1 MKLNFNTCQC
11 VVFGLLILT
20 TCSLQAQKEL
30 KIVTDELTDLGI
42 GLSGTENK
50 LEKATLTKEDE
61 RSIIISLRF
70 KGFADKEYQL
80 QVSALNSRKETIED
94 ISKMVLDMPK
104 SKQAEV
110 PLMIKDPQKNMSQ
123 PTLNSKYLQVKV
135 KPKGTGGISD
145 VLDDAF
151 DGLDLNTTTYLIE
164 LDKKWMLMGANVKIP
179 VKLTAYMNAAS
190 ISPN

>member
-1 MKLNFNTCQC
+1 MKLNFKTYRC
-11 VVFGLLILT
+11 VVSGLLILL

-61 RSIIISLRF
+61 RSIIVSLRF
-70 KGFADKEYQL
+70 RGFADKEYQL
-80 QVSALNSRKETIED
+80 QVSALNSRKETMED
-94 ISKMVLDMPK
+94 VAKMVVDMPK

-110 PLMIKDPQKNMSQ
+110 PLLIKDPQKNMSQ

-135 KPKGTGGISD
+135 KPKGTGGITD
-145 VLDDAF
+145 VLGDAF
-151 DGLDLNTTTYLIE
+151 DELDLNSTTYLIE

-179 VKLTAYMNAAS
+179 VKLTAYMSAAS